1 MALMAT
7 LHTNVYLGVSQKGSF
22 IACEFHYNFVELSLL
37 LMPLNEDCCLICTNY
52 VEFYSWEV
60 VLSHVMV
67 QITKLLQLYYS

>member
-52 VEFYSWEV
+52 VEFYS
-60 VLSHVMV
+60 
-67 QITKLLQLYYS
+67 